1 MWRWHID
8 HLKSR
13 DLPQPVSEAA
23 VQEDVEG
30 ALDYTDVEVIPE
42 VGEPKVTPTAEL
54 HPANQDSAGN
64 TSVESS
70 GATLVASAPI
80 PSAPI

>member
-30 ALDYTDVEVIPE
+30 ALDYTDVEVLPR
-42 VGEPKVTPTAEL
+42 GW
-54 HPANQDSAGN
+54 
-64 TSVESS
+64 
-70 GATLVASAPI
+70 
-80 PSAPI
+80 